1 MKKLHFGALA
11 LAFAL
16 FGTALSGCAAADGG
30 RNFFPFDDAATGEAG
45 VDGGGG
51 AMPSD
56 PGDTGDAGDVSDGV
70 QTIPAGQLTAG
81 AWDDNADYSFFKGL
95 FETSVTIACGEQG
108 SEEAEPGLFA
118 AYLPGEDRKNAWG
131 MSVLNRV
138 EVTVT
143 DGEGNPAAGA
153 KVVLEGEGES
163 LAAFSGADGKAY
175 LFPQTAGEYTVS
187 AGYDALVPAAADEG
201 GRVAATLSEARSY
214 TKLDLCFM
222 VDTTGSMG
230 DELIYLQAEL
240 GDVIS
245 RAEAELDADIS
256 LAFVFYRD
264 EGDEY
269 VVRSSDFTADI
280 PAQRAVLAGQNAE
293 GGGDYPEAVHEALV
307 EALGLSWREGAKKIL
322 IPVLD
327 APPHAA
333 LSGQDMRAVY
343 GAKVYEA
350 AERGISVM
358 PVAASGADT
367 LTQYL
372 MRSAALLTGGRYVFL
387 TDDSGIGLS
396 HEKPAV
402 GEFTVEY
409 LNSCLVRLIGELYDG
424 VPRPAVDWRN
434 DAA

>member
-1 MKKLHFGALA
+1 MKKLHFGALT

-30 RNFFPFDDAATGEAG
+30 RNFIPGGEAATGEAG

-70 QTIPAGQLTAG
+70 QTVPAGQLTAG

-175 LFPQTAGEYTVS
+175 LFPQTADLLKQFRAQGTCLSLKKS
-187 AGYDALVPAAADEG
+187 AVNITGNQTDHMVPPVFIEKTPRGDRGA
-201 GRVAATLSEARSY
+201 RLSPNSVV
-214 TKLDLCFM
+214 LPPP
-222 VDTTGSMG
+222 
-230 DELIYLQAEL
+230 
-240 GDVIS
+240 
-245 RAEAELDADIS
+245 RAEKTS
-256 LAFVFYRD
+256 K
-264 EGDEY
+264 
-269 VVRSSDFTADI
+269 
-280 PAQRAVLAGQNAE
+280 QN
-293 GGGDYPEAVHEALV
+293 
-307 EALGLSWREGAKKIL
+307 
-322 IPVLD
+322 
-327 APPHAA
+327 
-333 LSGQDMRAVY
+333 
-343 GAKVYEA
+343 
-350 AERGISVM
+350 
-358 PVAASGADT
+358 
-367 LTQYL
+367 
-372 MRSAALLTGGRYVFL
+372 
-387 TDDSGIGLS
+387 
-396 HEKPAV
+396 
-402 GEFTVEY
+402 
-409 LNSCLVRLIGELYDG
+409 
-424 VPRPAVDWRN
+424 
-434 DAA
+434 